1 MEHAD
6 VMVVGLGAMG
16 SAAAYQLAKR
26 GVSVIGID
34 RFSPPHVLGSTH
46 GDTRITRQAI
56 GEGDD
61 YVPLV
66 LRSHQIWREI
76 ETEMENDVFTACG
89 ALILTAASGATVQHG
104 ADDFFASTV
113 SAARAYGIEHEV
125 LSTEATRARFP
136 QFNLTEEHR
145 CYYEPGA
152 GFVRPEVA
160 VAAQLDLAARH
171 GARIQRME
179 RVNHI
184 DMMDG
189 GVTVHSDRATYGADQ
204 LILTAGPWIS
214 QLAQS
219 AVIEQVCTVYRQALH
234 WFDASETITTLTP
247 DRMPVFIW
255 GFGSGDRDMF
265 YGFPAVDGID
275 GGLKVASEQYESPSD
290 PDDLRTAVI
299 SDESRRMF
307 GHCVEGRLPLRPAV
321 IKSASCL
328 YNVTPDHQFIIDRHP
343 EHSNVLLASPCS
355 GHGFKHSAAIG
366 ESLAQWAID
375 GSPAI
380 DLSAFVLR
388 RFAQGN

>member
-1 MEHAD
+1 
-6 VMVVGLGAMG
+6 MVVGLGAMG

-26 GVSVIGID
+26 GASVIGID

-46 GDTRITRQAI
+46 GDTRITRHAI

-89 ALILTAASGATVQHG
+89 ALILTAASGKTVQHG
-104 ADDFFASTV
+104 VDDFFASTV

-145 CYYEPGA
+145 CYYEPGG

-171 GARIQRME
+171 GARIQRMD

-184 DMMDG
+184 DMMDS

-219 AVIEQVCTVYRQALH
+219 DVIEQVCSVYRQALH
-234 WFDASETITTLTP
+234 WFDASETITTFTP

-290 PDDLRTAVI
+290 PDDLRTDVT

-328 YNVTPDHQFIIDRHP
+328 YTVTPDRQFIIDRHP

-380 DLSAFVLR
+380 DLSAFALR